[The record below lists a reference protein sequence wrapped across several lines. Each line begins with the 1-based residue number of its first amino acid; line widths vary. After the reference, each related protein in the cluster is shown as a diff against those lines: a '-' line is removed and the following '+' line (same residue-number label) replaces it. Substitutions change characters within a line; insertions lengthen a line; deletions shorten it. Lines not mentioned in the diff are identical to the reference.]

1 MNIFYIITALL
12 VLIMQILIKKNDEK
26 ESLIKWITFSMLI
39 FMAYNIVIVVVM
51 SFFNIKST
59 LINLSIIN
67 IITSVI
73 LGFKIYS
80 DKKI

>member
-1 MNIFYIITALL
+1 MNIFYIVTALL

-51 SFFNIKST
+51 SFFHHV
-59 LINLSIIN
+59 LIETISI
-67 IITSVI
+67 
-73 LGFKIYS
+73 
-80 DKKI
+80 

>member
-1 MNIFYIITALL
+1 MNIFYIVTALL

-59 LINLSIIN
+59 TNDREY
-67 IITSVI
+67 TSSVE
-73 LGFKIYS
+73 K
-80 DKKI
+80 

>member
-73 LGFKIYS
+73 LGFKNTEI
-80 DKKI
+80 